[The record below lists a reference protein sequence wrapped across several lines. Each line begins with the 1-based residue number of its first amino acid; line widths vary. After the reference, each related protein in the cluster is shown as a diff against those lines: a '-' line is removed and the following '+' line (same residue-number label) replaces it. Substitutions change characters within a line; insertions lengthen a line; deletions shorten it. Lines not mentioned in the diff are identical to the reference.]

1 MRGFPLRRWRWYHWL
16 LVACVVLYGVYVA
29 FGYLYL
35 PGKLQRL
42 IRQNVAQQLGRT
54 IQVGEIDF
62 NPFRLS
68 LDVHDLAIEDRPQ
81 LPLLGWRRLHVNA
94 DFWGSLFGLQARLS
108 LLSLDGLRIHVEQRR
123 DAFNFTDILQR
134 LEPTRGS
141 AGTEPEA
148 QRLAVRIDTIQ
159 LHDGAFRFDDSS
171 GKKPASS
178 RIEQVDMSLQD
189 LYLATGDD
197 ALNPFQLVAHMPGGG
212 ELRLTGDYRADPLL
226 VHGTIDLRE
235 LGLPAFADFVANLF
249 PVRLN
254 GGQLSLQLRADIE
267 QRQDAVQVSLHD
279 GALRLHDLAIDDDD
293 LDSPLLRGKRV
304 EASGFELDLL
314 QRSVRI
320 DSVVLDGVETAQWLN
335 DEGELRIAPL
345 LSPGSDDGASTG
357 QGTTN
362 DAWSFA
368 LREARLE
375 NGSVRFSDF
384 SKGPQASQT
393 LSDIQL
399 VLRDIDLAEGTS
411 LPLQFAA
418 RVNQQGEAHAEGA
431 LSLKPFALAL
441 DFRLEQIALTP
452 FNPYV
457 EAGTWLH
464 VAQGALRAE
473 GHLDVAADAAL
484 PRLTLDAVL
493 GDVQLD
499 DARDGKKLLGWR
511 ELDVDRLQLDPAQG
525 RLDIGRVALDQ
536 PDVSAEL
543 GRDGR
548 MNLATL
554 AREAGD
560 EPAQATDEREPR
572 QALAVRVDKASIA
585 GGTVRFRDRSVKPGF
600 RATLENLAL
609 EVDGLESSGSKAA
622 TFKLSTRVDRYA
634 PFSLHGTLAP
644 LQQQPGISFVGQL
657 RGLEMPSLSPYSGT
671 YIGYALKSGEL
682 SLDLDYTLRNHKL
695 RGSNRILA
703 RQLYLGDTVA
713 SDKAVNAPVSLGLA
727 LLRDLSGNI
736 DLDLGVSGDLDDPG
750 FSVAG
755 VVFKALVNV
764 IIKTAASPFTL
775 LGSLVGG
782 AENLNQLAFAAGS
795 AELDVDGEARL
806 NQLVQALQQRPQL
819 LLEVHGNA
827 GGEVDTSALQLFQV
841 RVQLAAN
848 RKLGI
853 AEMPLE
859 TLLDDARNR
868 NLLAELNAGLG
879 MPDEADRK
887 AALAEA
893 EPSLDRKELEARVW
907 QQMLQDVA
915 GRQTVD
921 MDRLLALADR
931 RALAIKQYLVDV
943 AGLDHERVMIT
954 RTARSGLKGNV
965 CELGLQAR

>member
-1 MRGFPLRRWRWYHWL
+1 
-16 LVACVVLYGVYVA
+16 
-29 FGYLYL
+29 
-35 PGKLQRL
+35 
-42 IRQNVAQQLGRT
+42 
-54 IQVGEIDF
+54 
-62 NPFRLS
+62 
-68 LDVHDLAIEDRPQ
+68 
-81 LPLLGWRRLHVNA
+81 
-94 DFWGSLFGLQARLS
+94 
-108 LLSLDGLRIHVEQRR
+108 
-123 DAFNFTDILQR
+123 
-134 LEPTRGS
+134 
-141 AGTEPEA
+141 
-148 QRLAVRIDTIQ
+148 
-159 LHDGAFRFDDSS
+159 
-171 GKKPASS
+171 
-178 RIEQVDMSLQD
+178 
-189 LYLATGDD
+189 
-197 ALNPFQLVAHMPGGG
+197 
-212 ELRLTGDYRADPLL
+212 
-226 VHGTIDLRE
+226 
-235 LGLPAFADFVANLF
+235 
-249 PVRLN
+249 
-254 GGQLSLQLRADIE
+254 
-267 QRQDAVQVSLHD
+267 
-279 GALRLHDLAIDDDD
+279 
-293 LDSPLLRGKRV
+293 
-304 EASGFELDLL
+304 
-314 QRSVRI
+314 
-320 DSVVLDGVETAQWLN
+320 
-335 DEGELRIAPL
+335 
-345 LSPGSDDGASTG
+345 
-357 QGTTN
+357 
-362 DAWSFA
+362 
-368 LREARLE
+368 
-375 NGSVRFSDF
+375 
-384 SKGPQASQT
+384 
-393 LSDIQL
+393 
-399 VLRDIDLAEGTS
+399 
-411 LPLQFAA
+411 
-418 RVNQQGEAHAEGA
+418 
-431 LSLKPFALAL
+431 
-441 DFRLEQIALTP
+441 
-452 FNPYV
+452 
-457 EAGTWLH
+457 
-464 VAQGALRAE
+464 
-473 GHLDVAADAAL
+473 
-484 PRLTLDAVL
+484 
-493 GDVQLD
+493 
-499 DARDGKKLLGWR
+499 
-511 ELDVDRLQLDPAQG
+511 
-525 RLDIGRVALDQ
+525 
-536 PDVSAEL
+536 
-543 GRDGR
+543 
-548 MNLATL
+548 
-554 AREAGD
+554 
-560 EPAQATDEREPR
+560 
-572 QALAVRVDKASIA
+572 
-585 GGTVRFRDRSVKPGF
+585 
-600 RATLENLAL
+600 
-609 EVDGLESSGSKAA
+609 
-622 TFKLSTRVDRYA
+622 
-634 PFSLHGTLAP
+634 
-644 LQQQPGISFVGQL
+644 
-657 RGLEMPSLSPYSGT
+657 MPSLSPYSGT